1 MLLLLVSEPLN
12 HVSHVPF
19 LQISNRLHVE
29 LSEHRCELFLHKLH
43 LPHLV
48 EYGVDE
54 LHRLVVIQG
63 VIGSLVQLGPEFIN
77 DAIDQFVFSLLVATL
92 VNIAAVHNL

>member
-1 MLLLLVSEPLN
+1 MLYLLVSEPLN

-29 LSEHRCELFLHKLH
+29 LFEEKCELLLHKFH

-48 EYGVDE
+48 EDGVDE
-54 LHRLVVIQG
+54 LHGLVVIQG
-63 VIGSLVQLGPEFIN
+63 VIGSLFQLGPELIN
-77 DAIDQFVFSLLVATL
+77 DAIDQFVFLLLVATL
-92 VNIAAVHNL
+92 VNNAAVHNL